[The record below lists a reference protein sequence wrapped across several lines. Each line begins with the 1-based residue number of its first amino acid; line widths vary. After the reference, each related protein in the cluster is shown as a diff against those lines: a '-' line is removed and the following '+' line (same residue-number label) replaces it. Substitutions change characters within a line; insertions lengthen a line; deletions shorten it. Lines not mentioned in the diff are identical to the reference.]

1 MMKQMQTNTEKN
13 INYAADESWIWS
25 EKLRQNSYKIA
36 QKWYNKT
43 KNVT

>member
-1 MMKQMQTNTEKN
+1 MMKQMLPNMGKNTNGITN
-13 INYAADESWIWS
+13 GSWISS